1 MKKKIAIIL
10 TLIIAIVLAIFIA
23 TGFKKRTDV
32 VITDYSVSEDGTKI
46 KLNVAVSSSMGY
58 TRSLKI
64 KQGGDNKYI
73 TFYSTFGGF
82 NSKIGAKN
90 TFEIEVDSMCSK
102 IYFYKSDGG
111 YNLVLEKD
119 KTTNKWRQPEKYQEE
134 DEELIG
140 FTDIPQNFEIED
152 AIERGYFVID
162 CRKDENKIYNKNVLD
177 SFIENTN
184 INANVRKPDKIRIVN
199 YNYDGYPT
207 IYEVE
212 YKVLDEKYINEEQKE
227 VNKSGYVLTVD
238 ASRNNIIPKSIVVND
253 NIPGEFYG
261 IEIEEDEGINAG
273 IIKLAVHSIIDYIEE
288 IEPYKDIEITRY
300 LLDDKVV
307 NTDGF

>member
-1 MKKKIAIIL
+1 MKKRIAVIL
-10 TLIIAIVLAIFIA
+10 TLVIIIILIILIA
-23 TGFKKRTDV
+23 TGFKKRSDV
-32 VITDYSVSEDGTKI
+32 VLTDYSVSEDGTKLTL
-46 KLNVAVSSSMGY
+46 KVAVSSSMGY

-82 NSKIGAKN
+82 NSKLGAKD
-90 TFEIEVDSMCSK
+90 TFDIEVDSMCSE
-102 IYFYKSDGG
+102 IYFYKGDGG

-119 KTTNKWRQPEKYQEE
+119 KTTNKWKQPEKYNEE

-140 FTDIPQNFEIED
+140 FTDIPQNFEVED

-162 CRKDENKIYNKNVLD
+162 GRKDKNKIYNKDVLD

-184 INANVRKPDKIRIVN
+184 INSKNRKPDKIRIVN

-212 YKVLDEKYINEEQKE
+212 YKVLDKKYINKEQQE
-227 VNKSGYVLTVD
+227 ANETGYVLTVD
-238 ASRNNIIPKSIVVND
+238 ASRNNIMPRSIVVND
-253 NIPGEFYG
+253 DIPGEFYG
-261 IEIEEDEGINAG
+261 ITVDEDVGINAA
-273 IIKLAVHSIIDYIEE
+273 IIKLSLYAIIDYVEE
-288 IEPYKDIEITRY
+288 VEPYKDIEITRY

-307 NTDGF
+307 NTEKN